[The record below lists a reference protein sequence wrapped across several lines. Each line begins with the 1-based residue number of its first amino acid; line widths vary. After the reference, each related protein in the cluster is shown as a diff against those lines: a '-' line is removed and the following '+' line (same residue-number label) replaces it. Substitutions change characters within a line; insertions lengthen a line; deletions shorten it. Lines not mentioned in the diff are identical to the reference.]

1 MKRAWEKE
9 FYGNGST
16 YIEACMSKDNYKR
29 FVLGYKS
36 IGRPGEKGGM
46 FVYSQNVSKEM
57 VTKLT
62 SGSVTNQTPQFKID
76 MAIELGL
83 PQDAFE
89 SGVVKLKIP
98 IVDNN
103 KPRVVKGIEEG
114 CNDQW
119 IPGGKT
125 LGGTYEAMIDQITEV
140 DNPDL
145 YKWIIENVEG
155 Y

>member
-1 MKRAWEKE
+1 M
-9 FYGNGST
+9 GS
-16 YIEACMSKDNYKR
+16 I
-29 FVLGYKS
+29 
-36 IGRPGEKGGM
+36 I
-46 FVYSQNVSKEM
+46 
-57 VTKLT
+57 
-62 SGSVTNQTPQFKID
+62 NQTPQFKID

-140 DNPDL
+140 DNPNL